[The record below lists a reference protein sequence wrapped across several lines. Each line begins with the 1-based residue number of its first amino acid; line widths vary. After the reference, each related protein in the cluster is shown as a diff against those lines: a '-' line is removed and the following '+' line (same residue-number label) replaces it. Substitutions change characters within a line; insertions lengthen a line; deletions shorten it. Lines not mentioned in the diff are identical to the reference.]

1 MRMRTYILAAAG
13 LLLLGTLSARS
24 QESSDNGVLPFL
36 GLATDARTAGL
47 AGAGSTLGDNT
58 AALYGNAASA
68 LTGERKAGIGLFTG
82 PWTGDFQSS
91 EVLLGA
97 SGYYNIGG
105 KNGILAGFR
114 RIAGPDIELTD
125 EQGLPAGTTRS
136 CEWTLD
142 LGYGHLFAE
151 RWAVAVTA
159 HYVRSDLGFDDP
171 SNGVMFGLHAAY
183 KGSFRRADTGRW
195 SVGLSLLDFG
205 PELKVSG
212 ARYPLPM
219 RLRLGGSVDR
229 RSELPAAAEGG
240 FRRFARCRVHL
251 SAARRRAGRL
261 LPLVGHERLRQ
272 LRCGRL
278 RGTDRLGPDRFRL
291 PFRRRRAQSAQ
302 PYDPP
307 FGRRAFLIEPN
318 FIFRSPDSSG
328 GFFLSS

>member
-1 MRMRTYILAAAG
+1 MKMRTYILAAAG

-36 GLATDARTAGL
+36 GLTTDARTAGL

-183 KGSFRRADTGRW
+183 KGSFRRADAGRW

-229 RSELPAAAEGG
+229 RFSRNHELAAALDLNCQLQPKGIFAASLGAEYTFLRHGVVRAGYCLSSAMNGSGNYAAVGCGALIGPARIDFAYRFGG
-240 FRRFARCRVHL
+240 GEHNPLNRTIHL
-251 SAARRRAGRL
+251 SAAVL
-261 LPLVGHERLRQ
+261 
-272 LRCGRL
+272 
-278 RGTDRLGPDRFRL
+278 F
-291 PFRRRRAQSAQ
+291 
-302 PYDPP
+302 
-307 FGRRAFLIEPN
+307 
-318 FIFRSPDSSG
+318 
-328 GFFLSS
+328 

>member
-1 MRMRTYILAAAG
+1 MKMRTYILAAAG

-82 PWTGDFQSS
+82 PWAGDFQSS

-229 RSELPAAAEGG
+229 RFSRNHELAAALDLNCQLQPKGVFAASLGAEYTFLRHGVVRAGYCLSSAMNGSGNYAAVGCGALIGPARIDFAYRFGG
-240 FRRFARCRVHL
+240 GEHNPLNRTIHL
-251 SAARRRAGRL
+251 SAAVL
-261 LPLVGHERLRQ
+261 
-272 LRCGRL
+272 
-278 RGTDRLGPDRFRL
+278 F
-291 PFRRRRAQSAQ
+291 
-302 PYDPP
+302 
-307 FGRRAFLIEPN
+307 
-318 FIFRSPDSSG
+318 
-328 GFFLSS
+328 